1 MPFSIRPCYR
11 FPVQCPVTYNTS
23 AFLKLPLATFSIFGS
38 PRGIE
43 MFRKSLL
50 IVSLLFLQNVAI
62 AGTDPTLPEGVH
74 VFKQEIFLSG
84 TPREDTF
91 REMAHAGV
99 RIAVDLREPEEI
111 QGFEK
116 RAAQRNGIT
125 YYSAPIS
132 RVGDLQQAQI
142 EAVDRIVAQR
152 RGLKIWVYCNSG
164 NRAAS
169 WMAIHLAKTQGMKA
183 DDAIAEAKNLGLN
196 KEEMVTKV
204 RAFLQRK

>member
-1 MPFSIRPCYR
+1 MPFSIRSHRR
-11 FPVQCPVTYNTS
+11 FPVQCSVTYNTGP
-23 AFLKLPLATFSIFGS
+23 FLKLLRATFSIVGS
-38 PRGIE
+38 PMGID
-43 MFRKSLL
+43 MLRKPLLL
-50 IVSLLFLQNVAI
+50 ISLLFLQNVAF

-84 TPREDTF
+84 EPHENTF

-111 QGFEK
+111 QGFERRDAK
-116 RAAQRNGIT
+116 SNGIT

-132 RVGDLQQAQI
+132 RAGDLQQDQI
-142 EAVDRIVAQR
+142 DAVDRLVVQR
-152 RGLKIWVYCNSG
+152 QGQKIWVYCNSG
-164 NRAAS
+164 SRAAS
-169 WMAIHLAKTQGMKA
+169 WMAIHLAKTQGMKV
-183 DDAIAEAKNLGLN
+183 DDAVAEAETLGLN

>member
-1 MPFSIRPCYR
+1 MPSMDGVRR
-11 FPVQCPVTYNTS
+11 ES
-23 AFLKLPLATFSIFGS
+23 ESFLKMHWDKAKLG
-38 PRGIE
+38 REIE
-43 MFRKSLL
+43 MFRKPLL
-50 IVSLLFLQNVAI
+50 IVSLCFLQNVAF
-62 AGTDPTLPEGVH
+62 AGTDPKLPEGVH

-84 TPREDTF
+84 APHEDTF
-91 REMAHAGV
+91 REMANAGV

-116 RAAQRNGIT
+116 SAAKRNEIT
-125 YYSAPIS
+125 YYSTSIS
-132 RVGDLQQAQI
+132 RVGDLQKDQI

-152 RGLKIWVYCNSG
+152 QGQKIWVYCNSA

-204 RAFLQRK
+204 RAFLQKK

>member
-1 MPFSIRPCYR
+1 M
-11 FPVQCPVTYNTS
+11 
-23 AFLKLPLATFSIFGS
+23 LKTP
-38 PRGIE
+38 
-43 MFRKSLL
+43 LL
-50 IVSLLFLQNVAI
+50 IVALLFLQNVAF
-62 AGTDPTLPEGVH
+62 AGTDLPLPEGVH
-74 VFKQEIFLSG
+74 VFKQDIFLSG
-84 TPREDTF
+84 APHENTF
-91 REMAHAGV
+91 REMAQAGV

-116 RAAQRNGIT
+116 RAAKQHEIT

-132 RVGDLQQAQI
+132 RVGDLQQDQI

-152 RGLKIWVYCNSG
+152 RGQKIWVYCNSA

-169 WMAIHLAKTQGMKA
+169 WMAIHLATTQGMKA
-183 DDAIAEAKNLGLN
+183 EDAIAEAKHLGLN

>member
-1 MPFSIRPCYR
+1 MPFSIRPYRR
-11 FPVQCPVTYNTS
+11 FPVQCAVTYN
-23 AFLKLPLATFSIFGS
+23 AGPLLNLPLATFSVFGS
-38 PRGIE
+38 PREIE
-43 MFRKSLL
+43 MFRKLLLL
-50 IVSLLFLQNVAI
+50 ISLLFLQNVAF

-84 TPREDTF
+84 APLENTF
-91 REMAHAGV
+91 REMAYAGV

-116 RAAQRNGIT
+116 RAAKGNGIT
-125 YYSAPIS
+125 YYSAPVS
-132 RVGDLQQAQI
+132 RVGDLQKDQI

-152 RGLKIWVYCNSG
+152 QGEKVWVYCNSG

-169 WMAIHLAKTQGMKA
+169 WMAIHLATTQGMKA
-183 DDAIAEAKNLGLN
+183 DDAIAAAENLGLN

-204 RAFLQRK
+204 RAYLQRK

>member
-1 MPFSIRPCYR
+1 
-11 FPVQCPVTYNTS
+11 
-23 AFLKLPLATFSIFGS
+23 
-38 PRGIE
+38 
-43 MFRKSLL
+43 MFRKPLL

-62 AGTDPTLPEGVH
+62 AGSDPTLPEGVH

-84 TPREDTF
+84 APREDTF

-116 RAAQRNGIT
+116 RAAKRNGIT

-132 RVGDLQQAQI
+132 RVGDLQKDQI

-152 RGLKIWVYCNSG
+152 QGPKIWVYCNSG

-169 WMAIHLAKTQGMKA
+169 WMAIHLAKTQGMKT

-196 KEEMVTKV
+196 KEEMMTKV